1 MIHARIVVAAVLAA
15 AFAGAGCGDE
25 GGGGGGGDAAAKKKP
40 KKAPAKKGKKKGANE
55 VISHIPTIEA
65 VVPPEERASIR
76 RRLRDRDFIPDPT
89 GVENRDPF
97 RSYVLP
103 NLGLGVLTAGETGAA
118 PVQPTERCK
127 KDRMVATDYS
137 YKELTLIGVVQR
149 GTGRS
154 FKRYALFRDRKGVG
168 HIVER
173 GSCVGREKA
182 YAVDIGEAL
191 VSFEIVQ
198 ELPPGSAPAAPTKD
212 TVPLYPS
219 ELTADNLGPTD
230 EAADSPPAS
239 APTPTPTTPAPS
251 VAPPPPSTAPTPP
264 PT

>member
-1 MIHARIVVAAVLAA
+1 MTHARIMVVAVLAA
-15 AFAGAGCGDE
+15 ALAGAGCGDE
-25 GGGGGGGDAAAKKKP
+25 GGGGGGGGAAEKKP
-40 KKAPAKKGKKKGANE
+40 KKSSAKKPDKKKKGANE
-55 VISHIPTIEA
+55 VISHIPTLEA
-65 VVPPEERASIR
+65 VVPSAERASIR
-76 RRLRDRDFIPDPT
+76 TRLRDRDFVPDPT

-103 NLGLGVLTAGETGAA
+103 NLELGVATAGATGAA

-137 YKELTLIGVVQR
+137 YKELSLIGVVQR

-191 VSFEIVQ
+191 VSFEILHEV
-198 ELPPGSAPAAPTKD
+198 PAGAAPAAPTKD
-212 TVPLYPS
+212 TVPLYPN
-219 ELTADNLGPTD
+219 ELTADNLGAPD
-230 EAADSPPAS
+230 ESSDAPPPGA
-239 APTPTPTTPAPS
+239 TTPTTPAPS
-251 VAPPPPSTAPTPP
+251 VVPPPPSTAPTPP